1 MKPPTQKNIATAVG
15 ITSRHAG
22 RVYSGEQQNDA
33 VIFET
38 AKQCGKSSLAN
49 IDCIM
54 DAMLTDGLQNST
66 VLAFANVHKVSEQEA
81 RELLGFLSSLQDAKI
96 EGMYVVIACTRRLGV
111 HAIIEI
117 EGLLIQ
123 AVANGLDLTIHIG
136 HLPFKG
142 SIEECTNILTAL
154 LRGKANE

>member
-1 MKPPTQKNIATAVG
+1 MKPPTQKSIATAVG
-15 ITSRHAG
+15 ITSRHVG
-22 RVYSGEQQNDA
+22 RVYAGEQQNYA

-38 AKQCGKSSLAN
+38 AKQCGKASLAY

-54 DAMLTDGLQNST
+54 DAMLTDGLQDNT
-66 VLAFANVHKVSEQEA
+66 VTAFASVHKVSQQEA
-81 RELLGFLSSLQDAKI
+81 RELLGFLCELQDSKVQD
-96 EGMYVVIACTRRLGV
+96 MHVSIACTRRLGV

-117 EGLLIQ
+117 DGLLIQ

-142 SIEECTNILTAL
+142 SIEQCVSILTAL
-154 LRGKANE
+154 LRGINN